1 MSLSIIIPCLNEEK
15 SIAKLINEIISV
27 IDEKFEYEIIV
38 VDDCSK
44 DKTADTVEEIIK
56 KQRFVKLIRNTNNF
70 GYGGAFKE
78 GLKFASKKYCTLIP
92 GDGETNV
99 ELIVNNF
106 LKIKNFNKIIFY
118 NIDNDRGLT
127 RNLISKYYTKIMN
140 FFFKLNLK
148 YYNGAFFYS
157 TAELSKIKINS
168 DGHFFLTEI
177 IVKLI
182 KLNPEYTELPLS
194 LKNKTNLKSG
204 AIKINNLIS
213 LLKDFL
219 KVYLFNK

>member
-15 SIAKLINEIISV
+15 SISKLINEIISV

-56 KQRFVKLIRNTNNF
+56 KQRFVKLIRNSSNF

-78 GLKFASKKYCTLIP
+78 GLKFATKKYCTIIP

-99 ELIVNNF
+99 KLILNTF
-106 LKIKNFNKIIFY
+106 FKIKSFNKIIFY
-118 NIDNDRGLT
+118 NLDNDRGFT
-127 RNLISKYYTKIMN
+127 RNFLSNYYTKIMN
-140 FFFKLNLK
+140 FFFKLSLR
-148 YYNGAFFYS
+148 YYNGSFFYS
-157 TAELSKIKINS
+157 TEDLSKIKISS
-168 DGHFFLTEI
+168 DGFFFLTEM

-182 KLNPEYTELPLS
+182 KLNPEYLELPLS
-194 LKNKTNLKSG
+194 LKNKTNLKSS
-204 AIKINNLIS
+204 AIKISNLVF

-219 KVYLFNK
+219 KLYLFNK